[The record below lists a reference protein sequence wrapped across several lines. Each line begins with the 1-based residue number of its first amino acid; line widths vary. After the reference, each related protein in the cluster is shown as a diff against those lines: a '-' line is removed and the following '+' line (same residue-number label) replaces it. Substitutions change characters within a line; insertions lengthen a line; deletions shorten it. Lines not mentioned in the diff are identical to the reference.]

1 MASIMLNIAGIFNSE
16 IKWNPLKNE
25 KIFLN
30 FLFHFWNLHQI
41 LNISKKKM
49 TVLANVFSKCMTL
62 KNILATLCNK
72 RCFGTRLDNQT
83 CETFPNTC
91 KISMRILLQWFFINL
106 RQADSENISPR
117 VR

>member
-1 MASIMLNIAGIFNSE
+1 MASIVLTIAGIFNSE

-83 CETFPNTC
+83 CPKYFQNFHENTFTMVFHQFEA
-91 KISMRILLQWFFINL
+91 S
-106 RQADSENISPR
+106 
-117 VR
+117 